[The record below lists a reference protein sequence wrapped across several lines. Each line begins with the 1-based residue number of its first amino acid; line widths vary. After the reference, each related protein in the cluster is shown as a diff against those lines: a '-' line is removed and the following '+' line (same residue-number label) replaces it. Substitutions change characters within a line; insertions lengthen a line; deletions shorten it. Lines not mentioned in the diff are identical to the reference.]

1 MTSRLMRTPISSR
14 PFPGILSTLLIAMC
28 LVSILAAP
36 SAARAQT
43 AQPPDVTKTPTL
55 FVVPYAHLDTQW
67 RWEFPLVISEYLLK
81 TMRVNFD
88 YMDKYP
94 HYVFNWT
101 GSNRYMLMK
110 EYYPDD
116 YARMKQYVAR
126 GQWFPAGSSVEE
138 GDVNLPD
145 AEGIFRQILY
155 GNTFYRH
162 EFGKASNEYMLPD
175 CFGFPASLPSILAH
189 AGIRGFSTQ
198 KLNSGWQPAPLVGG
212 PDSPEQTPEGIPFN
226 VGVWTGPDGKS
237 IIAALNPGGYT
248 GGASTDLSK
257 VPGPPPPRPA
267 LTADQLAQLTP
278 QQQAARMRP
287 RQFEQDWVKR
297 IDMDGKLTGIYADYH
312 YVGTGDIGGGPLESS
327 VKLLEAIQDQS
338 MTILPAP
345 PTFGGGGG
353 GQRATPGAPG
363 TLTTTGDQV
372 KVGDGPVHV
381 MMSAADQMFN
391 AIPADMTSR
400 MPQYKGDLELI
411 NHSAGSLTSQAY
423 HKQEVVRTANLADA
437 AEKASLAADW
447 LGGLKYQQD
456 RLNAAW
462 RLELAG
468 HFHDSAAGTATP
480 RAYEFIWN
488 DDTIASNQFAAV
500 LDGASAAVASGLNTQ
515 AGGTPFVVYNPLN
528 IAREDLVEATAG
540 TVTGPVHVV
549 GPDGKARPAQVE
561 GDKVLFAAEVP
572 SVGYAVYDVAPGAA
586 AGAHSE
592 LSVTASSLE
601 NARYRVRL
609 NADGDVSSIFDKRL
623 NKELLSAPVRLAIS
637 NDAPKVYPAWN
648 MEYEQEQAAP
658 RAYVSGPAQIRIKER
673 GPVRVSIEVTRETE
687 GSKFV
692 QTISLASGAAGD
704 RVEFANSID
713 WRTLSANLKATFPL
727 AASNPDATYN
737 WDIGTIQRPNA
748 QPRQFEVASHRWIDL
763 TDKDGSFGVTVLTD
777 CKNGSDKPSDNTVRL
792 TLLRSPGPQPENGRP
807 SPYSDQANMDWG
819 HHEVVFAL
827 TGHKGGWREAGTDW
841 QGYRLNDPLIAFKT
855 SRHSG
860 PQGKTF
866 SLLKV
871 SNSRIRVFALKK
883 AEDSDEVVLRAV
895 ELDGRAA
902 PDVRFSFAG
911 PVAEAREINAQ
922 EQPVGAAQVADG
934 ALVTSFTAYQPRT
947 FALRLKASAGHVAS
961 VHSEPVK
968 LEYSLAAAT
977 NDDTKTSGEGM
988 DGKGNALPAE
998 MLPSRID
1005 YNGVQFNLASAA
1017 TGTPDA
1023 VVAQGQQ
1030 IQLPKGDFNRVYIL
1044 AASSDG
1050 DQTAD
1055 FRVGTRDAK
1064 LVVQA
1069 WNGYLGQWDDRVW
1082 KGLNEPDWASSAH
1095 HEVWPAADMAARE
1108 GNHPSPRYPDDYVGL
1123 LPGYLKPASLAWFA
1137 SHHHNA
1143 DGLNVPYQYSYLF
1156 AYSLELPQQARTLTL
1171 PNNSKIRVLAIT
1183 VAGVP
1188 PHVEL
1193 ATPAQGVPT
1202 RPEPTQEMEQARY

>member
-1 MTSRLMRTPISSR
+1 MMRASAGSP
-14 PFPGILSTLLIAMC
+14 PFSAILGTLLSAVC
-28 LVSILAAP
+28 LITILAVP
-36 SAARAQT
+36 STGTAQT
-43 AQPPDVTKTPTL
+43 AQSPDVTKTPTL

-94 HYVFNWT
+94 DYVFNWT
-101 GSNRYMLMK
+101 GSNRYMMMK

-116 YARMKQYVAR
+116 YARIKQYVAR

-155 GNTFYRH
+155 GNTYFRH
-162 EFGKASNEYMLPD
+162 EFGKASTEYMLPD

-189 AGIRGFSTQ
+189 AGIKGFSTQ

-226 VGVWTGPDGKS
+226 VGVWTGPDGKHV
-237 IIAALNPGGYT
+237 IAALNPGGYT
-248 GGASTDLSK
+248 GTVSTDLSK
-257 VPGPPPPRPA
+257 EPPPPTPPPA
-267 LTADQLAQLTP
+267 LTDAQLAQLTP

-312 YVGTGDIGGGPLESS
+312 YVGTGDIGGGPPEAS
-327 VKLLEAIQDQS
+327 VKLLEAIQDQTT
-338 MTILPAP
+338 TILPAR

-353 GQRATPGAPG
+353 ARNNTPGTPG
-363 TLTTTGDQV
+363 TLTTTGPEV
-372 KVGDGPVHV
+372 KVGDGSVHV

-400 MPQYKGDLELI
+400 MPQYTGDLELI
-411 NHSAGSLTSQAY
+411 NHSAGSLTSQGY
-423 HKQEVVRTANLADA
+423 HKQEVIRNANLADA
-437 AEKASLAADW
+437 AEKASIAADW
-447 LGGLKYQQD
+447 LGGLNYQQD

-488 DDTIASNQFAAV
+488 DDSIATNQFAAV
-500 LDGASAAVASGLNTQ
+500 LDGASAAVASALNTQ
-515 AGGTPFVVYNPLN
+515 TRGTPFVVYNPLS
-528 IAREDLVEATAG
+528 IARQDLVEATAG
-540 TVTGPVHVV
+540 ALTGPVHVV
-549 GPDGKARPAQVE
+549 APDGKVSPAQLE
-561 GDKVLFAAEVP
+561 GGKLLFDADVP

-586 AGAHSE
+586 VNTRE
-592 LSVTASSLE
+592 KLSVTASSLE

-609 NADGDVSSIFDKRL
+609 NADGDVSSVFDKQL
-623 NKELLSAPVRLAIS
+623 NKELLSAPIRLAIS
-637 NDAPKVYPAWN
+637 NDAPKIYPAWN

-673 GPVRVSIEVTRETE
+673 GPIRVSIEVTRETE

-692 QTISLASGAAGD
+692 QTISLAAGAAGD

-713 WRTLSANLKATFPL
+713 WRTLSANLKAAFPL
-727 AASNPDATYN
+727 AASNPQATYN

-763 TDKDGSFGVTVLTD
+763 TDKDGSYGVTVLTD
-777 CKNGSDKPSDNTVRL
+777 CKNGSDKPNDNTIRL

-819 HHEVVFAL
+819 HHEIVFAL
-827 TGHKGGWREAGTDW
+827 TGHKGDWREAGTDW
-841 QGYRLNDPLIAFKT
+841 QGYQLNDPLVAFKT

-860 PQGKTF
+860 SQGKSF

-871 SNSRIRVFALKK
+871 SNPRIRVFALKK
-883 AEDSDEVVLRAV
+883 AEDSDELVLRAV
-895 ELDGRAA
+895 ELDGREAA
-902 PDVRFSFAG
+902 NVKFSFTG
-911 PVAEAREINAQ
+911 PVAEAREVNAQ
-922 EQPVGAAQVADG
+922 EQPIGAANVVDG
-934 ALVTSFTAYQPRT
+934 ALVTSFTPYQPRT
-947 FALRLKASAGHVAS
+947 FALRLKAAAS
-961 VHSEPVK
+961 RVTPAHSEPVQMD
-968 LEYSLAAAT
+968 YSLVTAT
-977 NDDTKTSGEGM
+977 NDDTKTPGEGM

-998 MLPSRID
+998 MLPSQID
-1005 YNGVQFNLASAA
+1005 YNGVRFKLASAA
-1017 TGTPDA
+1017 TGVPNA
-1023 VVAQGQQ
+1023 VVASGQQ
-1030 IQLPKGDFNRVYIL
+1030 LHLPKGQFNRVYIL

-1050 DQTAD
+1050 DQPAD
-1055 FRVGTRDAK
+1055 FRVGDRDAK
-1064 LVVQA
+1064 VVVQA
-1069 WNGYLGQWDDRVW
+1069 WNGFIGQWDDRIW
-1082 KGLNEPDWASSAH
+1082 KDPARPQRDQASSAH
-1095 HEVWPAADMAARE
+1095 HTVWPAPDMAARE
-1108 GNHPSPRYPDDYVGL
+1108 GDHPSPRYPDDYIGL
-1123 LPGYLKPASLAWFA
+1123 VPGYLKPASLAWFA
-1137 SHHHNA
+1137 SHHHTA
-1143 DGLNVPYQYSYLF
+1143 DGLNEPYQYSYLF
-1156 AYSLELPQQARTLTL
+1156 AYSLDLPQQAQTLTL
-1171 PNNSKIRVLAIT
+1171 PNNSKIRILAVS
-1183 VAGVP
+1183 VADVP
-1188 PHVEL
+1188 PSAEP
-1193 ATPAQGVPT
+1193 ATSIEGNPMS
-1202 RPEPTQEMEQARY
+1202 PEPTHEMEQAKY

>member
-1 MTSRLMRTPISSR
+1 MRTPIGSR
-14 PFPGILSTLLIAMC
+14 SFSGILTTLLIALC
-28 LVSILAAP
+28 LVCNLAAP

-43 AQPPDVTKTPTL
+43 APSPDVTKTPTL

-67 RWEFPLVISEYLLK
+67 RWEFPLVITEYLLK

-101 GSNRYMLMK
+101 GSNRYMMMK

-116 YARMKQYVAR
+116 YARIKQYVAR

-145 AEGIFRQILY
+145 AEGIFRQVLY
-155 GNTFYRH
+155 GNTYYRH
-162 EFGKASNEYMLPD
+162 EFGKASTEFMLPD

-189 AGIRGFSTQ
+189 AGIKGFSTQ

-226 VGVWTGPDGKS
+226 VGVWTGPDGKHV
-237 IIAALNPGGYT
+237 IAALNPGGYT

-257 VPGPPPPRPA
+257 EPPPPAPPPT
-267 LTADQLAQLTP
+267 LTPEQLAQLTP
-278 QQQAARMRP
+278 QQRTFATRP
-287 RQFEQDWVKR
+287 RQLELDWVKR
-297 IDMDGKLTGIYADYH
+297 VDLDGKLTGIYADYH
-312 YVGTGDIGGGPLESS
+312 YIGTGDIGGGPLESS

-338 MTILPAP
+338 MTILPAR

-353 GQRATPGAPG
+353 RGGPRPTPGTPG
-363 TLTTTGDQV
+363 ELPTTGPEV
-372 KVGDGPVHV
+372 KVGDGPLHV

-391 AIPADMTSR
+391 AIPPDMTSR

-411 NHSAGSLTSQAY
+411 NHSAGSLTSQGY
-423 HKQEVVRTANLADA
+423 HKQEVIRNADLADA

-480 RAYEFIWN
+480 RSYEFIWN
-488 DDTIASNQFAAV
+488 DDTIATNQFTAV
-500 LDGASAAVASGLNTQ
+500 LDGATAAVASGLNTQ
-515 AGGTPFVVYNPLN
+515 AAGTPFVVYNPLN
-528 IAREDLVEATAG
+528 IAREDMVEANAG

-549 GPDGKARPAQVE
+549 GPDGKAHPAQVE
-561 GDKVLFAAEVP
+561 GGKVLFSANAP

-609 NADGDVSSIFDKRL
+609 NADGDVSSIFDKQL

-637 NDAPKVYPAWN
+637 NDAPRMYPAWN

-658 RAYVSGPAQIRIKER
+658 RSYVSGPAQIRIKEK

-692 QTISLASGAAGD
+692 QTVSLAAGSAGD

-713 WRTLSANLKATFPL
+713 WRTLGANLKATFPL
-727 AASNPDATYN
+727 AASNPNATYN

-748 QPRQFEVASHRWIDL
+748 APRQFEVASHRWFDL

-777 CKNGSDKPSDNTVRL
+777 CKNGSDKPNDNTVRL
-792 TLLRSPGPQPENGRP
+792 TLVRTPVSPA
-807 SPYSDQANMDWG
+807 PYSDQASMDWG
-819 HHEVVFAL
+819 HHDIVFAL
-827 TGHKGGWREAGTDW
+827 AGHKGDWREAATDW

-855 SRHSG
+855 THHAGSL
-860 PQGKTF
+860 GKSF

-871 SNSRIRVFALKK
+871 SNSRIRVFAVKK
-883 AEDSDEVVLRAV
+883 AEDSDEIVLRAV
-895 ELDGRAA
+895 ELDGKDA
-902 PDVRFSFAG
+902 PNVKFSFAG

-922 EQPVGAAQVADG
+922 EQPVGNAQVADG
-934 ALVTSFTAYQPRT
+934 ALVTSFTPYQPRT
-947 FALRLKASAGHVAS
+947 FALRLKAAAGHVAS
-961 VHSEPVK
+961 AHSQPVK
-968 LEYSLAAAT
+968 LEYSLNVAT
-977 NDDTKTSGEGM
+977 NDDTKDPGEGM
-988 DGKGNALPAE
+988 DGKGDALPAE

-1005 YNGVQFNLASAA
+1005 YNGIQFSLASAA
-1017 TGTPDA
+1017 TGTPNA
-1023 VVAQGQQ
+1023 VIAQGQQ

-1055 FRVGTRDAK
+1055 FRVGTHDAK

-1069 WNGYLGQWDDRVW
+1069 WNGFLGQWDDRVW
-1082 KGLNEPDWASSAH
+1082 KGLNEREPDWASSAH
-1095 HEVWPAADMAARE
+1095 HQVWPTADMAARE

-1123 LPGYLKPASLAWFA
+1123 LPGYIKPASLAWFA

-1156 AYSLELPQQARTLTL
+1156 AYSVELPAQARTLTL
-1171 PNNSKIRVLAIT
+1171 PNNSKIRVLAVS

-1188 PHVEL
+1188 ANVEL